1 MHNWA
6 LWKGEKKKKE
16 SKTGD
21 LIIPFIFDE
30 CPTLP
35 GSKAQILYHWIP
47 QDDQVFCGEVKLIV
61 SQVIKFWLS
70 FPICSP
76 NHAIEAWQRNW
87 KSCSIFVIELI

>member
-1 MHNWA
+1 MHNCA
-6 LWKGEKKKKE
+6 LWKGEKKKE
-16 SKTGD
+16 PKTGD

-76 NHAIEAWQRNW
+76 NHAIEAWQRKW